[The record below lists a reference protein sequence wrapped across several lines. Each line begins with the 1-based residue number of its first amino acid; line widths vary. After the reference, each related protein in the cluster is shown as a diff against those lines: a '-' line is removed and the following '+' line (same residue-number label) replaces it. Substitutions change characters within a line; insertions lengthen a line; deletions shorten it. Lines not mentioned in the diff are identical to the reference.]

1 MAFNVNTDLVKANDM
16 HLFLV
21 MPDTAGTISSAI
33 TDSEVL
39 AYATS
44 CELQIDAET
53 IDTTS
58 KLSCRW
64 NSVVQ
69 GNASYTVS
77 ADALYALQS
86 RMASMSAYT
95 IDDLFAAMTAGKNIG
110 WYMGQNSAE
119 CGATPVLDQTK
130 PYYYGTAAIT
140 SLSISAGSNEI
151 CSSSITLT
159 GDGIINK
166 GPNA

>member
-1 MAFNVNTDLVKANDM
+1 MAFNVNTDLVMGNDL

-64 NSVVQ
+64 NSVRQ
-69 GNASYTVS
+69 GNASYTVN

-86 RMASMSAYT
+86 KMAAMSAYT
-95 IDDLFAAMTAGKNIG
+95 VDDLFECLVNGKNIG

-119 CGATPVLDQTK
+119 CGATPVLDQTR

-140 SLSISAGSNEI
+140 SLSITGGNNEV

-159 GDGIINK
+159 GNGIINK